1 MLISQ
6 VMVTSADWKE
16 KFLARHPMWVSAK
29 PVASLAPLSTSQ
41 KTLQPLDVSGLQEL
55 KACVSRAMTGDFHSE
70 ARQEAP
76 SFH

>member
-1 MLISQ
+1 MMISQ

-16 KFLARHPMWVSAK
+16 KFLARHPVSVSAK

-41 KTLQPLDVSGLQEL
+41 KTLQPLCVSGLQEL
-55 KACVSRAMTGDFHSE
+55 KACVSRAVTVTSTVRP
-70 ARQEAP
+70 RQEAP